1 MSGYPDPVEF
11 IRNGEFHVWQAWSLD
26 SPMLAQ
32 VSGVSGKR
40 RVLGFK
46 GEKNELLAI
55 FPHAMMRDK
64 HGFLVSV

>member
-11 IRNGEFHVWQAWSLD
+11 IKNSEFHVWQAWSLD
-26 SPMLAQ
+26 
-32 VSGVSGKR
+32 GVGNR